1 MQPKPKPK
9 PAKVPPLSER
19 LRAWKGDR
27 TAQQCADL
35 LHINRRTLEDWL
47 QGRKHPRGLALQTI
61 ETILTKA
68 KP

>member
-1 MQPKPKPK
+1 MKPKPK

-35 LHINRRTLEDWL
+35 LNINRRTLEDWL
-47 QGRKHPRGLALQTI
+47 QGRKHPKGLALVTI
-61 ETILTKA
+61 NQIINPS